1 MRSTKNEFRDPQ
13 NDSINVAV
21 VGCGYWG
28 PNLVRNLCS
37 TSGCTMKLICDTE
50 TARLDHLR
58 AVYPQIDTTNDF
70 GDVVSREDID
80 ATVIATPVRFHYDMA
95 KRSLEAEKHVFVEKP
110 LAPSVE
116 ECQDLI
122 ETADKRHLTLMVGHT
137 FLYSPT
143 VRLIKDIIERGD
155 LGNIQYIS
163 SRRLN
168 LGLFQ
173 KDINVAW
180 DLAPHDI
187 SILRYVLGEMPT
199 GVNCQGKAHITP
211 GIEDVTNMTLT
222 YRNGMFATI
231 QSSWLDPCNVR
242 DMTFVG
248 DKRMLVY
255 DDMEPL
261 EKVKIYDKRVEIPPH
276 YDTFAEFQYSYH
288 YGDVYSPFIKQAESL
303 KFECQHFVDC
313 IKSGEAPISG
323 GRDGLQVVQ
332 VLTAAAE
339 SLRLEGARVEIGKLA
354 TVGA

>member
-1 MRSTKNEFRDPQ
+1 MRSTENEFRGPE
-13 NDSINVAV
+13 NDSINIAV

-37 TSGCTMKLICDTE
+37 TSGCTMRLICDTD

-58 AVYPQIDTTNDF
+58 EVYPQIDTTNDF
-70 GDVVSREDID
+70 DDVVSCEDID

-95 KRSLEAEKHVFVEKP
+95 KQLLEAEKHVFVEKP
-110 LAPSVE
+110 LASSVE

-122 ETADKRHLTLMVGHT
+122 QVADKRHLTLMVGHT

-143 VRLIKDIIERGD
+143 VRRIKEIIDRGD

-187 SILRYVLGEMPT
+187 SILNYVLGEMPT

-222 YRNGMFATI
+222 YRNGIFATV
-231 QSSWLDPCNVR
+231 QSSWLDPCKVR

-313 IKSGEAPISG
+313 IKSGEAPISSG
-323 GRDGLQVVQ
+323 TDGLQVVQ
-332 VLTAAAE
+332 VLAAAAD
-339 SLRLEGARVEIGKLA
+339 SLRHEGALVEIGDLA
-354 TVGA
+354 AVES